1 VKRRHIGVAL
11 LIGAIFTG
19 MLAIRSAAES
29 NKTESTQTIRQGQQ
43 TFARYCASCHS
54 VHSAASLTGPGFKGY
69 YSTHQ
74 PRPPDVV
81 VRAVIAKGKGKM
93 PAFGN
98 LNKTQTDEVIA
109 YLKTL

>member
-1 VKRRHIGVAL
+1 M
-11 LIGAIFTG
+11 IGAGITG
-19 MLAIRSAAES
+19 MLAIRSAAGS
-29 NKTESTQTIRQGQQ
+29 NKAESTQTIRQGQQ

-54 VHSAASLTGPGFKGY
+54 IHSAASLTGPGFKGY
-69 YSTHQ
+69 FSNHQ
-74 PRPPDVV
+74 PKPSDII

>member
-1 VKRRHIGVAL
+1 
-11 LIGAIFTG
+11 
-19 MLAIRSAAES
+19 
-29 NKTESTQTIRQGQQ
+29 
-43 TFARYCASCHS
+43 
-54 VHSAASLTGPGFKGY
+54 LTGPGFKGY
-69 YSTHQ
+69 FSNHQ
-74 PRPPDVV
+74 PKPSDII